1 MVKTKMLEEVIVA
14 GFGGQGVL
22 SVGMLMAYSG
32 MIEGKNVA
40 WLPSYGPEMRGGTA
54 NCSVVISDDL
64 VGSPVVAEADTLIA
78 MNGPSLDKFES
89 QVKPGGLILVN
100 SSLVERKVK
109 RTDVKAF
116 YFPVNDVASDL
127 GNLKVAN
134 MVMLGAY
141 MTLKE
146 FPPREAVLKSFL
158 KVFGENKKHLLPL
171 NEQALQ
177 KGGDLAK

>member
-109 RTDVKAF
+109 RSDVKAF
-116 YFPVNDVASDL
+116 YFPVNDVASEL

-141 MTLKE
+141 MALKE